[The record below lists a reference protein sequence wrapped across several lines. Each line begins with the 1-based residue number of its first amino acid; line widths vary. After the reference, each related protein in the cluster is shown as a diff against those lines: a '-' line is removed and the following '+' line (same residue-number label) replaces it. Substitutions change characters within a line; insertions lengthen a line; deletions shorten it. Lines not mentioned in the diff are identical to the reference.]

1 MYTKRVPIEE
11 RFWTKVDKSA
21 GPEGCWLWTGCK
33 IHHGYG
39 MLNTGGKHGQN
50 KLAHRISWELHHS
63 EPIPEGMEVLHRCDN
78 PSCVNP
84 AHLFLGTQKDNVAD
98 MISKHRSP
106 YGKCFYKIAACG
118 EANHAHKLTA
128 ADVLEIRAACAKGE
142 TQRSVALRYGVAQST
157 IGKIANRERWSH
169 I

>member
-63 EPIPEGMEVLHRCDN
+63 ESVPEGIEVLHRCDN

-84 AHLFLGTQKDNVAD
+84 AHLFLGTQKDNVSD
-98 MISKHRSP
+98 MIAKGRSP
-106 YGKCFYKIAACG
+106 YDRCFHKIAALG
-118 EANHAHKLTA
+118 EANHAHKLKA
-128 ADVLEIRAACAKGE
+128 SDIPVIRIAHANGE
-142 TQRSVALRYGVAQST
+142 TLVAIAVRYGVTPST
-157 IGKIANRERWSH
+157 IGKITRRERWAH